1 MVVVY
6 GCSVLCNSV
15 VRVWVHVCVCVV
27 RVHLGTRVGHLVVGT
42 CVWGG
47 GICVHGKVVVIPL
60 RLLCQ
65 LCCHTE
71 CVAVGVSLPWERPVK
86 W

>member
-47 GICVHGKVVVIPL
+47 GYMCAWQSGGDSPEASL
-60 RLLCQ
+60 SALLP
-65 LCCHTE
+65 H
-71 CVAVGVSLPWERPVK
+71 
-86 W
+86 